1 MSQERIV
8 ILPARNCRRSR
19 KLVEY
24 LESQGIPFTRIALES
39 AEGRALAEENQMR
52 ASPGILVDGVSV
64 NPLDVLIQGECRVNE
79 DAARR
84 VFGDRPPA
92 EGSG

>member
-1 MSQERIV
+1 MSRERIV

-24 LESQGIPFTRIALES
+24 LEEDKIPFTRIELES
-39 AEGRALAEENQMR
+39 AEGRALAEQHEMR
-52 ASPGILVDGVSV
+52 ASPGIVVNGVSV
-64 NPLDVLIQGECRVNE
+64 NPFDLLIQGECRVDKE
-79 DAARR
+79 TARR
-84 VFGDRPPA
+84 VLGDRPSV

>member
-1 MSQERIV
+1 VSQERIV

-64 NPLDVLIQGECRVNE
+64 NLLDVLIQGECRV
-79 DAARR
+79 DQKAANQWFATEPTR
-84 VFGDRPPA
+84 
-92 EGSG
+92 